1 MKVLVREF
9 VLHNQQF
16 LSSCCQTLQQEEIDH
31 GQKIITIF
39 KNLLHTSIKKEDTED
54 TKVDKTLFSFC
65 KAMYNM
71 KRHKKAGL
79 NSCFFYLLEFFTFT
93 SCF

>member
-16 LSSCCQTLQQEEIDH
+16 LSSCCQTLQQQKIDH

-39 KNLLHTSIKKEDTED
+39 KNLLHPSIKKEE
-54 TKVDKTLFSFC
+54 TKVDKTLFSSC
-65 KAMYNM
+65 KAMHNM
-71 KRHKKAGL
+71 KRHKKTGIQ
-79 NSCFFYLLEFFTFT
+79 SCFFYLLEFFTFT

>member
-39 KNLLHTSIKKEDTED
+39 KNLLHPSIKKEDA
-54 TKVDKTLFSFC
+54 KVDKTLFSSC
-65 KAMYNM
+65 KTMHNM

-79 NSCFFYLLEFFTFT
+79 NSCSFYLLEFFTFT

>member
-39 KNLLHTSIKKEDTED
+39 KNLLHPSIKKED

-65 KAMYNM
+65 KAMHNM
-71 KRHKKAGL
+71 KKHKKAGL
-79 NSCFFYLLEFFTFT
+79 SSCFSIY
-93 SCF
+93 